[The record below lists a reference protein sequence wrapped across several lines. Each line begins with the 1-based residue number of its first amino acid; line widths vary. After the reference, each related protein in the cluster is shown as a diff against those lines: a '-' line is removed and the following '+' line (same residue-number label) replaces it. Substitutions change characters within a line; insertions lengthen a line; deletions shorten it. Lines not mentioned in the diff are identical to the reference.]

1 MNFFPLCTARVWP
14 TNSGRMV
21 DLRDHV
27 FRIFLSP
34 DVFMASI
41 FLLRLAS
48 TKGPFLTDLG
58 TAPSVYLLLVLLEII
73 SLVVFLFFLVLTP
86 SGSPHGEQPGRPP
99 EDFPSPPPSGW
110 STGFMTTPRTR
121 GRLPIQRA

>member
-27 FRIFLSP
+27 LNIFLSP

-58 TAPSVYLLLVLLEII
+58 TAPSVYLLFVRLEMMNLLVA
-73 SLVVFLFFLVLTP
+73 LFFLVFLP
-86 SGSPHGEQPGRPP
+86 SGRPQGEHPGRPP
-99 EDFPSPPPSGW
+99 EDFPSPPPSG
-110 STGFMTTPRTR
+110 
-121 GRLPIQRA
+121 